1 MIRADT
7 DAPVPYWPAWLS
19 AEYADNGTPIP
30 YQLTRAAE
38 TALDDRQL
46 EAG

>member
-1 MIRADT
+1 MSRADT
-7 DAPVPYWPAWLS
+7 DAPVAYWPAWLS

-30 YQLTRAAE
+30 YQLTPAAE
-38 TALDDRQL
+38 AALDERDL

>member
-1 MIRADT
+1 MTTNA
-7 DAPVPYWPAWLS
+7 DAPVAYWPAWLS

-30 YQLTRAAE
+30 YQLTPAAE
-38 TALDDRQL
+38 AELDEHQL